1 VIVELIALTS
11 IAKFVLAFNATKSL
25 AFVAALLTINVRA
38 SNEVALPKL
47 LFKFAAVSLAIV
59 AVTTPLVFLFKI
71 VFAFAMFA
79 VITYSLLHNL
89 MSVVILCTCKSYKFT
104 ICTTYCC
111 YT

>member
-59 AVTTPLVFLFKI
+59 AVTTPLVSPKI

-79 VITYSLLHNL
+79 VPLI
-89 MSVVILCTCKSYKFT
+89 FAA
-104 ICTTYCC
+104 
-111 YT
+111 